1 MSNGVAQALT
11 RVKTAAKLRFPHL
24 YEAIKA
30 QRPAT
35 RRRKRSLNARSAEDI
50 FAEIYDTNAWRSS
63 ESKSGLGSTLAAT
76 TEIRAALPNLLTDL
90 GIRVLIDAPCGD
102 FNWMQHVDLPVDEYI
117 GGDIVSQM
125 IDHLN
130 AEYANENRSFMV
142 LDLTKDELPKG
153 DALFARDLLLHLSF
167 ADIERVKANFLRSEC
182 KYLITSNYPNVRV
195 QFDILTGE
203 ARPVNLLRPPV
214 NWPAPIRVVN
224 DRAGEAMD
232 RVMGVWH
239 RDQF

>member
-1 MSNGVAQALT
+1 M

-35 RRRKRSLNARSAEDI
+35 RRRKRNLNARSAEDI
-50 FAEIYDTNAWRSS
+50 FAEIYATNAWRSE

-76 TEIRAALPNLLTDL
+76 TEIRAALPGLLTDL
-90 GIRVLIDAPCGD
+90 GVKVLIDAPCGD
-102 FNWMQHVDLPVDEYI
+102 FNWMQHVDLPVEQYI
-117 GGDIVSQM
+117 GGDIVASM
-125 IDHLN
+125 IERLN
-130 AEYANENRSFMV
+130 VEYANDHRSFIV

-167 ADIERVKANFLRSEC
+167 ADIDRVKAGFLRSEC
-182 KYLITSNYPNVRV
+182 QYLITSNYPNIKV

-214 NWPAPIRVVN
+214 NWPQPIRVVN

-232 RVMGVWH
+232 RQMCVWH